1 MAQISNNEA
10 LARELQ
16 QNFNNDWLMN
26 GPDPTVDP
34 ISEVDEI
41 SNVYFNIDMGKKK
54 EESLKQE
61 QERKENQIISNG
73 EIARRLQQEYK
84 EEKYQ
89 QGHEEENYQGTSTII
104 EYLNKHNGKLEMEGQ
119 SIFTKEFGQT
129 HSSICTFAS
138 AFMALDIILNSQIP
152 LNNKEDI
159 RNYTRMIYGTAQSI
173 FKRENIQ
180 RNTSAEEFFNA
191 KDIFSVE
198 DIYEKGNNVIIH
210 KIVGGKFGAG
220 ESQAWIFKDG
230 GFYKIDTH
238 CGGETGIQ
246 KSDHNKLFSVEGK
259 SWGYKTVEGISLSI
273 SEIKEIKKYYKG
285 YEEEK
290 KRGGGKKLKKLKK
303 ILKKTKKL
311 KKLKKILKKTKKTKK
326 VRKHKG
332 ITQIGGNKGKL
343 RKGYKYTGKRLKN
356 GMAEIKKVKSKK

>member
-104 EYLNKHNGKLEMEGQ
+104 EYLNKNNGKLKMEGQ
-119 SIFTKEFGQT
+119 SKFTDNESN
-129 HSSICTFAS
+129 SSICTFAS
-138 AFMALDIILNSQIP
+138 AFMALDIIQNSQIP
-152 LNNKEDI
+152 LN
-159 RNYTRMIYGTAQSI
+159 
-173 FKRENIQ
+173 
-180 RNTSAEEFFNA
+180 
-191 KDIFSVE
+191 
-198 DIYEKGNNVIIH
+198 
-210 KIVGGKFGAG
+210 
-220 ESQAWIFKDG
+220 
-230 GFYKIDTH
+230 
-238 CGGETGIQ
+238 ET
-246 KSDHNKLFSVEGK
+246 
-259 SWGYKTVEGISLSI
+259 
-273 SEIKEIKKYYKG
+273 
-285 YEEEK
+285 
-290 KRGGGKKLKKLKK
+290 
-303 ILKKTKKL
+303 
-311 KKLKKILKKTKKTKK
+311 
-326 VRKHKG
+326 
-332 ITQIGGNKGKL
+332 
-343 RKGYKYTGKRLKN
+343 
-356 GMAEIKKVKSKK
+356 